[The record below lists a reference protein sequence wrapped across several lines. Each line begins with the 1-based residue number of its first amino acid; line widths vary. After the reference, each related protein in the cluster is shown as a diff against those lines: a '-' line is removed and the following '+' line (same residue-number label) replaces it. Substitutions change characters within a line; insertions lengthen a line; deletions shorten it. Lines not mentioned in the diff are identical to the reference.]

1 MIEKPTAVPENK
13 RVNVGSLVKISVG
26 YNLTIDCIVTGTPPI
41 AITWIYNDNDIL
53 QSIEG
58 NSSTITK
65 TVTEADDGDNITCR
79 ADNNIGYDIATTT
92 INVGGT

>member
-1 MIEKPTAVPENK
+1 MTEKPTAVPENK
-13 RVNVGSLVKISVG
+13 RVNVGSVVKISVG
-26 YNLTIDCIVTGTPPI
+26 FNLTIDCIITGTPPI
-41 AITWIYNDNDIL
+41 TILWIRNNDIL

>member
-1 MIEKPTAVPENK
+1 MTEKPTAMPENK
-13 RVNVGSLVKISVG
+13 RVNVGSVVKISVG
-26 YNLTIDCIVTGTPPI
+26 FNLTIDCIVTGTPPI
-41 AITWIYNDNDIL
+41 TILWIRNNDIL
-53 QSIEG
+53 KSIEG

>member
-41 AITWIYNDNDIL
+41 AITWIRNNDIIK
-53 QSIEG
+53 STEG
-58 NSSTITK
+58 NSSNITI

-79 ADNNIGYDIATTT
+79 ADNNIGYDAATTT
-92 INVGGT
+92 INVVGT